1 LQERFRARQAAQS
14 GELSMRRLFF
24 SLALALGFAAQA
36 APPEWVAAKVVKVE
50 PERSRV
56 TLDHERIKSIDMEA
70 MVMPFKVEKAVDLK
84 GFKAGDRV
92 RFQLANKDDHLVVQA
107 MEKAK

>member
-1 LQERFRARQAAQS
+1 MRHWIFAAA
-14 GELSMRRLFF
+14 
-24 SLALALGFAAQA
+24 LALAFAAHA
-36 APPEWVAAKVVKVE
+36 GPPEWVAAKVVKVE

-70 MVMPFKVEKAVDLK
+70 MVMPFKVEKAVDLNP
-84 GFKAGDRV
+84 FKAGDKV
-92 RFQLANKDDHLVVQA
+92 RFRLANKDDRLVVEA

>member
-1 LQERFRARQAAQS
+1 MRHWLFAA
-14 GELSMRRLFF
+14 
-24 SLALALGFAAQA
+24 ALAMGFAAHA
-36 APPEWVAAKVVKVE
+36 GPPEWVAAKVVKVE

-84 GFKAGDRV
+84 PFKAGDKV
-92 RFQLANKDDHLVVQA
+92 RFRVGSKDDHLIVEA
-107 MEKAK
+107 MEKAR